1 MHIYPTLAATLLEGL
16 NEWHNTCML
25 LQIDAEGAELDIL
38 KGADKATLS
47 NVQQIVLE
55 VHDIGGRPLQVQ
67 QLLQSAGYS
76 MLGRQQGA
84 CRTVLLYAARAALP
98 S

>member
-1 MHIYPTLAATLLEGL
+1 MR
-16 NEWHNTCML
+16 
-25 LQIDAEGAELDIL
+25 LQIDAEGAELEIL
-38 KGADKATLS
+38 KGAGKATLS
-47 NVQQIVLE
+47 KVWQIVLE
-55 VHDIGGRPLQVQ
+55 VHDIGDRPLQVQ

-84 CRTVLLYAARAALP
+84 CHTVLLYAARTALL